1 MFILLKIF
9 DCFNLS
15 LNIYLYLQK
24 LRFSVSRQLA
34 MEGETPGRW
43 ISPLHSYVNF
53 FILILLFVYLF
64 YSALP
69 GFDEIVSPSARSSGP
84 DRVRL
89 SSYLTLFFSLNLC
102 WWLLM
107 SCLTCN
113 YRPLTQRSISFKT
126 VIVTMLKVV
135 KSKKMNL
142 IYMIFLKNHLIL
154 KSHMI

>member
-1 MFILLKIF
+1 MLQLIIKYLFTSTEVTILCLKAA
-9 DCFNLS
+9 C
-15 LNIYLYLQK
+15 Y
-24 LRFSVSRQLA
+24 
-34 MEGETPGRW
+34 GRRDTW
-43 ISPLHSYVNF
+43 KVNF
-53 FILILLFVYLF
+53 SSPFLCKLSFFYLLFVYLF

-154 KSHMI
+154 KSHMILLLN